1 MRLKADVEVPVTT
14 AVLGR
19 LARLPVLA
27 AVAML
32 ALGAALGTPTPAAAS
47 SGTAWLCLPG
57 HTPDPCT
64 EPLTTTVV
72 QTDGETSIE
81 YAKRAENPP
90 INCFYVYPTVS
101 EQASEN
107 ANLEIEPQQTQIAI
121 EQASRF
127 SQVCK
132 VYAPVYPQVTLA
144 ALDDPPV
151 SAWAS
156 IKAYLGVAAAFRE
169 FLTKFDEGRGFV
181 LIGHSQGAALLV
193 QLIAISIDPN
203 PVLRRQLVSALLL
216 GGNLLVAQGK
226 LVGGNFQHIP
236 ECRTAAETHCA
247 IAYSSF
253 LKEPPQGAYF
263 GRPESP
269 LFGGGEIE
277 GLQVACVNPTLLVQ
291 NGGIGPLQPYAST
304 TPFPGQI
311 GAYVEAPTAATPW
324 VAAPGLYT
332 AQCHNENGASW
343 LQVNPVGTP
352 VDPPAYVKESLGPD
366 WGLHLYDIGIALG
379 NLVKTVGL
387 ESAAYELESAR
398 TQDVTQAP
406 ASSLLAPAPSRQ
418 APWRPAA
425 PRLRPRGRR
434 TRRGRR

>member
-1 MRLKADVEVPVTT
+1 MKHKVNVESPVVT
-14 AVLGR
+14 AA
-19 LARLPVLA
+19 LARLAPLA
-27 AVAML
+27 AVAAFAL
-32 ALGAALGTPTPAAAS
+32 ALASPTAAVASPGTV
-47 SGTAWLCLPG
+47 WLCLPG
-57 HTPDPCT
+57 HVPDPCT

-72 QTDGETSIE
+72 QTDGETSTE
-81 YAKRAENPP
+81 YARRAENPP

-107 ANLEIEPQQTQIAI
+107 ANLEIEPQQAQVAI

-151 SAWAS
+151 STLAS

-193 QLIAISIDPN
+193 QLIALSIDSDPA
-203 PVLRRQLVSALLL
+203 LRRQLVSALLL

-247 IAYSSF
+247 IAYSAF

-291 NGGIGPLQPYAST
+291 NGGTGPLLPYAST

-311 GAYVEAPTAATPW
+311 GSYIEAPTAATPW

-332 AQCHNENGASW
+332 AQCRDENGASW
-343 LQVNPVGTP
+343 LQINPVGTP

-366 WGLHLYDIGIALG
+366 WGLHLYDVGIALG
-379 NLVKTVGL
+379 NLVKIVGIQ
-387 ESAAYELESAR
+387 SAVYQRESAR
-398 TQDVTQAP
+398 AQNATQAR
-406 ASSLLAPAPSRQ
+406 ASSLS
-418 APWRPAA
+418 RPAT
-425 PRLRPRGRR
+425 P
-434 TRRGRR
+434 